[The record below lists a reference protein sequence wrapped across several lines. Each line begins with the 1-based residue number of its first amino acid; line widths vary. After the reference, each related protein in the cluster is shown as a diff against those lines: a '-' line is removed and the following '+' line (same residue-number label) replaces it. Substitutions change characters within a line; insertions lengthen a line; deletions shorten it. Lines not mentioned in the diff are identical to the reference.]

1 MKNAHSIEREEEP
14 HKFSERS
21 TLVKLAKFSAVA
33 TFFENLGLGVKLP
46 QKRSTG
52 LEPDCADKE
61 WGEMLR
67 SGEGPIDTPGR
78 TVLLAEV
85 THMVLRCLHPPT
97 TTV

>member
-1 MKNAHSIEREEEP
+1 MKNAHSIEREEKP

-21 TLVKLAKFSAVA
+21 TLVKLAKCLAVA
-33 TFFENLGLGVKLP
+33 TFFENLGLVVKPP

-52 LEPDCADKE
+52 LEPLCRQRM
-61 WGEMLR
+61 GEMLR
-67 SGEGPIDTPGR
+67 PGEGPIDTPGR